1 MCVGGSGVTSRV
13 AQSAEAQRIEGRKRR
28 KMEGNRDEA
37 EKCIN
42 IARNALEA
50 GDRDKA
56 LKFLN
61 KAQKLFP
68 TDTAKVLLDALTS
81 NGTSAGNGPRCRKA
95 EESCNGKKSKS
106 ETDNA
111 TPSSG
116 EAAKTFT
123 QEQLEG
129 VQRIKK
135 CKNYYEVLGVG
146 KDASEEDLKKAYRK
160 LALKF
165 HPDKNHAP
173 GATEAF
179 KKIGNAYA
187 VLSNAEKRKQY
198 DLTGS
203 EDVANNSH
211 GRGGGFDF
219 HRGFEADITPEDL
232 FNMFFG
238 GGFPSSSASTFAN
251 GRTRYT
257 NQYGHQTRPERDDE
271 RADGGFSMFIQLM
284 PIVVLI
290 LISVL
295 SQLMVSTPP
304 YSLYSRPATGQT
316 IKRQTENLHIAYF
329 VSKDFRSEYKGAALQ
344 QIEKSVEEDYVTN
357 VRNNCWKERQTK
369 TDLLYAAK
377 VYRDER
383 LRKKAEIMGME
394 NCKELDRLNNLF
406 RGG

>member
-1 MCVGGSGVTSRV
+1 
-13 AQSAEAQRIEGRKRR
+13 
-28 KMEGNRDEA
+28 MEGNRDEA

-42 IARNALEA
+42 IARKALEA
-50 GDRDKA
+50 GDRNKA

-238 GGFPSSSASTFAN
+238 GGFPSSNASTFAN

-257 NQYGHQTRPERDDE
+257 NQYGHQTRPEE
-271 RADGGFSMFIQLM
+271 VFSMFIQLM

-316 IKRQTENLHIAYF
+316 IKRQTENLHIHYF
-329 VSKDFRSEYKGAALQ
+329 VSKDFRSEYKGASLQ

-383 LRKKAEIMGME
+383 LRKKAEIMSME

>member
-1 MCVGGSGVTSRV
+1 
-13 AQSAEAQRIEGRKRR
+13 
-28 KMEGNRDEA
+28 MEGNRDEA

-42 IARNALEA
+42 IARKALEA
-50 GDRDKA
+50 GDRNKA

-271 RADGGFSMFIQLM
+271 RADVSSLNFFIC
-284 PIVVLI
+284 
-290 LISVL
+290 
-295 SQLMVSTPP
+295 
-304 YSLYSRPATGQT
+304 RATGQT
-316 IKRQTENLHIAYF
+316 IKRQTENLHIHYF
-329 VSKDFRSEYKGAALQ
+329 VSKDFRSEYKGASLQ

-383 LRKKAEIMGME
+383 LRKKAEIMSME